1 MDQKIRGTRDWTG
14 RELARKKQLQALC
27 CALAEQMQFEPIET
41 PILEF
46 QKLFVRSLGNDTEV
60 IHKEM
65 YQFADKK
72 NRLLAL
78 RPEGTAGVVRAV
90 LENKLM
96 TSPYETLRYFY
107 YEPMFRYERPQKN
120 RLRQFTQFGLE
131 IINSQSIYD
140 VVLLCSF
147 SQQLIAKCQLA
158 NRSNLHVNYLAT
170 KATKEKFIKALQAF
184 LHTVKLCDNCV
195 RRQKTNPLR
204 ILDCKID
211 ASKMHQAPVM
221 LDFLTKT
228 EQAKWQQF
236 TDALEK
242 NNISFVIDP
251 YLVRGLDYYE
261 GCVFEWMSKEAG
273 QQNTLIGG
281 GSYGSLFT
289 TLGSKEALSATGL
302 AIGMERLQNE
312 IDTYSQTFWA
322 NDVLTNVLVLPLSAE
337 YQDYAYEIVTFLH
350 KNNVSVNYDF
360 SKQSLAAK
368 LKNKRS
374 AKYRYW
380 IVVGPEELQN
390 RVWSLR
396 DVAKKTND
404 VCTWEEGLAKIK
416 NKGANNA

>member
-1 MDQKIRGTRDWTG
+1 
-14 RELARKKQLQALC
+14 
-27 CALAEQMQFEPIET
+27 MQFEPIET

-107 YEPMFRYERPQKN
+107 YGPMFRYERPQKN

-228 EQAKWQQF
+228 EQAK
-236 TDALEK
+236 
-242 NNISFVIDP
+242 
-251 YLVRGLDYYE
+251 
-261 GCVFEWMSKEAG
+261 
-273 QQNTLIGG
+273 
-281 GSYGSLFT
+281 
-289 TLGSKEALSATGL
+289 
-302 AIGMERLQNE
+302 
-312 IDTYSQTFWA
+312 
-322 NDVLTNVLVLPLSAE
+322 
-337 YQDYAYEIVTFLH
+337 
-350 KNNVSVNYDF
+350 
-360 SKQSLAAK
+360 
-368 LKNKRS
+368 
-374 AKYRYW
+374 
-380 IVVGPEELQN
+380 
-390 RVWSLR
+390 
-396 DVAKKTND
+396 
-404 VCTWEEGLAKIK
+404 
-416 NKGANNA
+416 